1 MGLELNSDKTKVMI
15 FNKQGSTVKKHNFY
29 YQGKE
34 IEIVKLYTYLG
45 FTLIPS
51 GKKQRHRESFE
62 KFVKSMVSNAKNI
75 IQIEKKDT

>member
-34 IEIVKLYTYLG
+34 IEIVKLYT
-45 FTLIPS
+45 
-51 GKKQRHRESFE
+51 
-62 KFVKSMVSNAKNI
+62 
-75 IQIEKKDT
+75 